1 MRRLA
6 KNLILATA
14 VVSAIFLVDLSSAG
28 ATSLHQEKHCPL
40 GTDNLELHYLDFW
53 DKFRDT
59 VMPDPDEP
67 RNNNPPKEMEKPKP
81 APPPSRAKPK
91 PAPPPRYAPP
101 PRKADPKPAD

>member
-28 ATSLHQEKHCPL
+28 AASLHYQKPCTTEKICS
-40 GTDNLELHYLDFW
+40 LEADSLQYLDFW
-53 DKFRDT
+53 GKFRDT

-67 RNNNPPKEMEKPKP
+67 QNNNPPKELERPKPVNPKP
-81 APPPSRAKPK
+81 APPPKEIHPK
-91 PAPPPRYAPP
+91 PVN
-101 PRKADPKPAD
+101 